1 MRTASWCFRDSAFRL
16 AICALFL
23 VAVGGGCAKTPP
35 IVEPDVNRPLPPGAF
50 GLRRIADPAEIP
62 DFTRAFDRREGL
74 RQAVS
79 RSLSY
84 LSKPSS
90 QQFFPSASITHAR
103 AVASLIAFAELL
115 ETNASPA
122 ELNRLVRERFDV
134 YTSVGYDDAGTV
146 RFTGYFTPI
155 FNASRT
161 PDGTFRYPIYGLPE
175 GARLTDEGTVALAG
189 ISRRAIEQNNM
200 LTGKDLFYL
209 ADPFEPYIIQTQ
221 GSGVLRLVGGGTT
234 QVGFAGTNG
243 LGYRSVREAMMRDG
257 VIGKT
262 DGLAAMMAYF
272 KAHPE
277 QLQPYTWKNPRY
289 AFLRETSGYPRGS
302 LNEPV
307 TPLRTIATDKSIFP
321 RACLAVV
328 DLPPSEDRPEPW
340 QQIMLDQDTGGAIRA
355 AGRCDI
361 YLGVGPQAGQRAG
374 ELVRDGR
381 LYYLFLKRGPA
392 AGGHGW
398 E

>member
-1 MRTASWCFRDSAFRL
+1 MRTTLWCFRSSALRL
-16 AICALFL
+16 TACAVLL
-23 VAVGGGCAKTPP
+23 VAVGCAKTPP
-35 IVEPDVNRPLPPGAF
+35 IEPDVNRPLPPGAF
-50 GLRRIADPAEIP
+50 AIRRITDPAAVP
-62 DFTRAFDRREGL
+62 DFTRAFENQPGL
-74 RQAVS
+74 RQAIS

-90 QQFFPSASITHAR
+90 QQFFPCANITHAR
-103 AVASLIAFAELL
+103 AVASLIAFEKLL
-115 ETNASPA
+115 DTSASPA
-122 ELNRLVRERFDV
+122 ELNRLVLERFDV
-134 YTSVGYDDAGTV
+134 YTSVGYDDLGTV

-189 ISRRAIEQNNM
+189 ISRRTIEQNKM
-200 LTGKDLFYL
+200 LSGKELFYL
-209 ADPFEPYIIQTQ
+209 TDPFEPYIIQTQ
-221 GSGVLRLVGGGTT
+221 GSGILKLADGSMT

-243 LGYRSVREAMMRDG
+243 LTYRSVREAMTRDG

-262 DGLAAMMAYF
+262 DSLSAMRAYF

-277 QLQPYTWKNPRY
+277 QVQPYTWKNPRY
-289 AFLRETSGYPRGS
+289 VFLVETSGYPRGS

-321 RACLAVV
+321 RACLTVV
-328 DLPPSEDRPEPW
+328 DLPPSNDRPDPW

-361 YLGVGPQAGQRAG
+361 YLGVGPHAGQRAG

-381 LYYLFLKRGPA
+381 LYYLFLKP
-392 AGGHGW
+392 GG
-398 E
+398 